1 MSGELRSLVPVPP
14 NTSVLPCPLDGTGPV
29 AELDRQI
36 AHQQL
41 PVIVLLLLVCI
52 LGTVGNL
59 LVILVSIHRRRK
71 SSATVFILALAG
83 VDLFISA
90 VTIPMR
96 VFSYFHYS
104 FSAPGWCELESCLT
118 VGSLVS
124 SLLLLIAIAE
134 DRLRAVRRP
143 THFYMAG
150 NRRAVHVSVAVLIA
164 GFVLSLPYLM
174 TAHEGA
180 FLLPERNCTVT
191 ACFGITTN
199 NHAWFLVSFILI
211 TIPFFSS
218 GFIIVVIY
226 AMVYKRVYDSRAA
239 AMAMGRVHAS
249 LQTETLQLQGRLQ
262 RENTESLQLQG
273 RLQPENTES
282 LQLQGRLHRGNSE
295 ALQQETGCGSDAF
308 PEPVTTRPAQ
318 HVVLQREETG
328 VPRESITSRP
338 AQRVVLQHHFRLAKM
353 LLLVTAVFLVTWLSH
368 VILTIYVM
376 TTSSDA
382 YHKLSDVELRVS
394 DFFQHL
400 YFLNSALNPIIYTIA
415 YKSFR
420 QRLLALFGRM
430 TPKRNIYRVNEDNF
444 LG

>member
-14 NTSVLPCPLDGTGPV
+14 NTSAPPCPLDGTGPV

-71 SSATVFILALAG
+71 SSATVFILALAA
-83 VDLFISA
+83 VDFFISA

-124 SLLLLIAIAE
+124 SLLLLVAIAE

-150 NRRAVHVSVAVLIA
+150 NRRAVHVSVAVLIV

-199 NHAWFLVSFILI
+199 NHAWSLASFILI

-226 AMVYKRVYDSRAA
+226 AMVRSVFILLLLLFLLPS
-239 AMAMGRVHAS
+239 S
-249 LQTETLQLQGRLQ
+249 LSS
-262 RENTESLQLQG
+262 SLSPSPLPPPNYHHHPHHHP
-273 RLQPENTES
+273 L
-282 LQLQGRLHRGNSE
+282 LLIRLHHRSHLRHG
-295 ALQQETGCGSDAF
+295 
-308 PEPVTTRPAQ
+308 
-318 HVVLQREETG
+318 EECLYS
-328 VPRESITSRP
+328 PP
-338 AQRVVLQHHFRLAKM
+338 PPLPPPPFHYPHHHP
-353 LLLVTAVFLVTWLSH
+353 LLLIRFRHRSHLCHGEDGLS
-368 VILTIYVM
+368 
-376 TTSSDA
+376 SS
-382 YHKLSDVELRVS
+382 S
-394 DFFQHL
+394 FF
-400 YFLNSALNPIIYTIA
+400 FFS
-415 YKSFR
+415 
-420 QRLLALFGRM
+420 
-430 TPKRNIYRVNEDNF
+430 V
-444 LG
+444 